1 MSKDRQD
8 CKSNAFQIKEEIMA
22 ILQSHGEDE
31 KSLERKSL
39 YKLTKH
45 LLANN
50 GIELPTCPRTMRELE
65 VTFDEDIEKHIR
77 SQISQL
83 NVADQYMPDVFCEYF
98 NAEEKK
104 KSHGEVY
111 TPKDVI
117 DLMMFRVRT
126 YMDFRG
132 KDICDYASGNGAILY
147 NIAKQYKSI
156 KSLDGID
163 VQPFSTHLTFANAC
177 LANTEIHHKV
187 RSMTFDTI
195 LGRESFDKKYDL
207 VISNPPYIGQK
218 NNQVLFESLKTHKF
232 WADFYTSKS
241 DYLYFFIIQA
251 IELLKPK
258 GIACL
263 ITTQYWL
270 TATKGNKLRKYLA
283 ANVDILEIHDFGN
296 IKLFPNAGG
305 QENIIILIQKRTE
318 KDISSSDHSFLHIT
332 YDNSWAKR
340 NSKLWSNKRKV
351 SKVISSVLSGD
362 KVNDAYS
369 GMIRIEKVSL
379 IEQEI
384 NGSPWYLEKSEN
396 DIKTKAREIPLADI
410 FVTIQPGIQ
419 TGSDKVNK
427 KNKFIKENESL
438 LPELGY
444 CIGDGIYVINEEELK
459 SLKLS
464 RKEKTIVKPFYKV
477 GQLNINGVSHNF
489 RSYLIHAEM
498 IEDISQ
504 YPNIQKH
511 LEKYRDILNVRF
523 KTYALINN
531 EKIGK
536 WWKLVGARPD
546 IPYGGEKII
555 SPSRAKEPFFL
566 YSNEEFYSSMD
577 VFYTYSTKEENLI
590 SLKFIAAYLNTD
602 RCLEYLKR
610 NCKKKGIKY
619 ELYKD
624 PISNL
629 PFPTFNNGKSKRL
642 KFHDFIA
649 GNYSVIEKEGFTH
662 CEASNTWIAV
672 PGVYDYLLRLQCRLK
687 LIEDKYLLKDLTLN
701 LPSDLARI
709 TNCDEVLF
717 VKNALKEITD
727 QERKYLTECAKKTV
741 NPTSKYKQNLSAL
754 KYLLNQIVNEIFT
767 T

>member
-1 MSKDRQD
+1 
-8 CKSNAFQIKEEIMA
+8 MA

-31 KSLERKSL
+31 KSLERKAL
-39 YKLTKH
+39 YKLTKY
-45 LLANN
+45 LLTNN
-50 GIELPTCPRTMRELE
+50 GIELPFCQRTMQEFE
-65 VTFDEDIEKHIR
+65 VTFDEDIEKHIK
-77 SQISQL
+77 SKICQFNII
-83 NVADQYMPDVFCEYF
+83 DQYMPDVLCEYID
-98 NAEEKK
+98 AEQKK

-117 DLMMFRVRT
+117 ELMMFRVKT
-126 YMDFRG
+126 YMNFRG

-156 KSLDGID
+156 KSLDGVD

-187 RSMTFDTI
+187 RSMTFDII
-195 LGRESFDKKYDL
+195 LERESYDKKYDL

-218 NNQVLFESLKTHKF
+218 NNQVLFEPLKTHKF
-232 WADFYTSKS
+232 WSSFYTSKS

-283 ANVDILEIHDFGN
+283 DNVDILEIHNFGN

-305 QENIIILIQKRTE
+305 QENIIILMQKRTE
-318 KDISSSDHSFLHIT
+318 KDIPPSDRSFLYIT
-332 YDNSWAKR
+332 YDNLWTKS
-340 NSKLWSNKRKV
+340 NSALWSNKRKV
-351 SKVISSVLSGD
+351 SKVISSILSGD
-362 KVNDAYS
+362 KVNDLYS
-369 GMIRIEKVSL
+369 GMVTIEKTSL
-379 IEQEI
+379 TEQES
-384 NGSPWYLEKSEN
+384 NGSPWHLEKSES
-396 DIKTKAREIPLADI
+396 DIETKSRETPIADI
-410 FVTIQPGIQ
+410 VTIQPGIQ
-419 TGSDKVNK
+419 TGSDKVNR
-427 KNKFIKENESL
+427 KNKFVKENESL
-438 LPELGY
+438 LPKLGY
-444 CIGDGIYVINEEELK
+444 HIGDGIYVLTEEELK
-459 SLKLS
+459 SLKLN

-477 GQLNINGVSHNF
+477 GQLNINGVSHNLKH
-489 RSYLIHAEM
+489 YLIHAEM
-498 IEDISQ
+498 IEDINQ

-511 LEKYRDILNVRF
+511 LEKFRDILNVRY
-523 KTYALINN
+523 KTYALVNN

-546 IPYGGEKII
+546 IPYEGEKII

-566 YSNEEFYSSMD
+566 YSNKEFYSSMD
-577 VFYTYSTKEENLI
+577 VFYTYSTKEDDLI
-590 SLKFIAAYLNTD
+590 SLKFIAAYLNSD
-602 RCLEYLKR
+602 SCIEYLKR

-619 ELYKD
+619 ELYKE
-624 PISNL
+624 PLSNL

-649 GNYSVIEKEGFTH
+649 GRYSLIEKEGLSY

-672 PGVYDYLLRLQCRLK
+672 PGIYDYLLRIQYRLK
-687 LIEDKYLLKDLTLN
+687 LIEDKYLLKDLTFN
-701 LPSDLARI
+701 LPDDLARI

-717 VKNALKEITD
+717 VENALKEISD
-727 QERKYLTECAKKTV
+727 QDRKYLTECAKNTV
-741 NPTSKYKQNLSAL
+741 NPVNKYKQNLSAL
-754 KYLLNQIVNEIFT
+754 KYLLNQVVNEILT
-767 T
+767 I

>member
-1 MSKDRQD
+1 
-8 CKSNAFQIKEEIMA
+8 
-22 ILQSHGEDE
+22 
-31 KSLERKSL
+31 
-39 YKLTKH
+39 
-45 LLANN
+45 
-50 GIELPTCPRTMRELE
+50 MREFE
-65 VTFDEDIEKHIR
+65 VSFNEDVEKHMKN
-77 SQISQL
+77 QISQL
-83 NVADQYMPDVFCEYF
+83 NVAGQYIPNIFCEYF

-117 DLMMFRVRT
+117 DLMIFRVRT
-126 YMDFRG
+126 YMNFKG

-147 NIAKQYKSI
+147 NIAKRYKSI
-156 KSLDGID
+156 KSLDGVD

-177 LANTEIHHKV
+177 LANTKLHHKV

-195 LGRESFDKKYDL
+195 LERERFDKKYDL

-218 NNQVLFESLKTHKF
+218 SNQVLFEPLKKHKF
-232 WADFYTSKS
+232 WTGFYTSKS
-241 DYLYFFIIQA
+241 DYLYYFIIQA

-270 TATKGNKLRKYLA
+270 TATKGNNLRKYLS

-296 IKLFPNAGG
+296 IKLFPNASG
-305 QENIIILIQKRTE
+305 QENVIILMQKRTE
-318 KDISSSDHSFLHIT
+318 KAVSSSYHTFLHIT
-332 YDNSWAKR
+332 YDNSGAKS
-340 NSKLWSNKRKV
+340 NFNLWSNKRKV
-351 SKVISSVLSGD
+351 SKVISSILSGD
-362 KVNDAYS
+362 KVNIAYS
-369 GMIRIEKVSL
+369 GMVRIKKVSL
-379 IEQEI
+379 TEQEI
-384 NGSPWYLEKSEN
+384 NGSPWHLEKSEN
-396 DIKTKAREIPLADI
+396 DIKIKAKEMLLADI
-410 FVTIQPGIQ
+410 VTIQPGIQ
-419 TGSDKVNK
+419 TGSDKINK

-444 CIGDGIYVINEEELK
+444 CIGDGVYVINEEEFK

-464 RKEKTIVKPFYKV
+464 RKEKTIIKPFFKV
-477 GQLNINGVSHNF
+477 GHLNKNGVSHNS
-489 RSYLIHAEM
+489 RYYLIHAEM

-504 YPNIQKH
+504 YPTIQKH
-511 LEKYRDILNVRF
+511 LEKFRDILNVRF

-531 EKIGK
+531 EKTGK

-555 SPSRAKEPFFL
+555 SPSRTKVPFFL

-590 SLKFIAAYLNTD
+590 SLKFIAAYLNSD
-602 RCLEYLKR
+602 YCIDYLKR

-629 PFPTFNNGKSKRL
+629 PFPTFNNGKSKKL
-642 KFHDFIA
+642 KFHDVIA
-649 GNYSVIEKEGFTH
+649 GNYSPIEKEGFTY
-662 CEASNTWIAV
+662 CKASNTWIAV
-672 PGVYDYLLRLQCRLK
+672 PGIYDYLLRLQYRLK

-701 LPSDLARI
+701 LPGDLAKI
-709 TNCDEVLF
+709 TNYDEVLF

-727 QERKYLTECAKKTV
+727 QDRRYLTECAKKIIY
-741 NPTSKYKQNLSAL
+741 PDSKYKHNLLAL
-754 KYLLNQIVNEIFT
+754 KYFLNQVVNEILT
-767 T
+767 V